1 MRVAHPFTHFA
12 KGWGIACGAT
22 VLFCLTASMS
32 GLYAQ
37 DSCAFHG
44 IKSSSTLVYPPLAL
58 AAHVE
63 GTVTLLTVFDPDGK
77 NADVKTIEGPV
88 MLRDAAIHYVS
99 SWIVNEG
106 TSQQACAIT
115 IAFRL
120 RSDPTCDE
128 KATSSLSGTTS
139 SVSMTDLQHFT
150 VTSGPVGYCEDLSMP
165 YRRHNFLFFH
175 WNTKVKMADLTTLS
189 KV

>member
-1 MRVAHPFTHFA
+1 
-12 KGWGIACGAT
+12 
-22 VLFCLTASMS
+22 MS
-32 GLYAQ
+32 SLYAQ
-37 DSCAFHG
+37 NPCALHG
-44 IKSSSTLVYPPLAL
+44 IKSSSTLVYPPIAL

-63 GTVTLLTVFDPDGK
+63 GTVNLLAVFDPDGK
-77 NADVKTIEGPV
+77 NADLKTIEGPV
-88 MLRDAAIHYVS
+88 MLHNAAIDYVS
-99 SWIVNEG
+99 SWVVNEG
-106 TSQQACAIT
+106 ISQQTCAIT

-120 RSDPTCDE
+120 RSDPVCDE
-128 KATSSLSGTTS
+128 KATSSLPDTTS

-175 WNTKVKMADLTTLS
+175 WNTKVKITDLAALS